1 MYWIPQR
8 TKAHMLINLNSE
20 PLTWVYL
27 HQSRGE
33 DIDYTLLDCNSLM
46 LYQIVSS
53 DVLVLIA
60 KCSPIKVLTVKIF
73 IKRCGIHLLAK
84 MYNNFESVF
93 MINTFINHR
102 HLNIGF
108 FQKRAQHRKSPC
120 SIMTNLFY
128 HNSLS
133 TFFCRIALESTS
145 ISSSPISVHP
155 ILNRGNG
162 N

>member
-8 TKAHMLINLNSE
+8 TKAYMLVNLNSE

-60 KCSPIKVLTVKIF
+60 KCSPIKVLTFKIF

-108 FQKRAQHRKSPC
+108 CQKRAQHRKALVVSWQTCLTIIRWVLSSFVLHWKAPVVPHHQYL
-120 SIMTNLFY
+120 SIRF
-128 HNSLS
+128 
-133 TFFCRIALESTS
+133 
-145 ISSSPISVHP
+145 
-155 ILNRGNG
+155 
-162 N
+162 